1 MLAAVEP
8 AKALHLVI
16 LDACRHNPFRNRP
29 FRNRIVQSGATES
42 IGRGPAR
49 VEPNTK
55 AEARVAIF
63 QFIEGQ
69 YDPAQ
74 RNSALE
80 YTSPINYERRVRQ
93 RLESVSL

>member
-29 FRNRIVQSGATES
+29 FRNRIVQSGATKS
-42 IGRGPAR
+42 IGRGLAR
-49 VEPNTK
+49 VKPNTK
-55 AEARVAIF
+55 ARMAIF
-63 QFIEGQ
+63 QFIEGW
-69 YDPAQ
+69 YDPA
-74 RNSALE
+74 RRHSALE
-80 YTSPINYERRVRQ
+80 YTSPINYERRARQ